1 MLLDD
6 LDEEVLR
13 EHELELERLK
23 QDYTE
28 HGELYDAV
36 STWSSNWTLYQ
47 ELEVRDHR
55 KSSEKIPKP
64 IKELSEIKSN
74 YDCSSFSRKKPQ
86 TRLALTTEE
95 ETC

>member
-47 ELEVRDHR
+47 ELEVRNHG
-55 KSSEKIPKP
+55 KSSDKIPKP
-64 IKELSEIKSN
+64 IKEISENLIALLTPEKSHRPV
-74 YDCSSFSRKKPQ
+74 S
-86 TRLALTTEE
+86 L
-95 ETC
+95 

>member
-23 QDYTE
+23 QDYTGHRE
-28 HGELYDAV
+28 MYDAV

-47 ELEVRDHR
+47 ELEVRNHG
-55 KSSEKIPKP
+55 KSPEKIHKH
-64 IKELSEIKSN
+64 
-74 YDCSSFSRKKPQ
+74 
-86 TRLALTTEE
+86 
-95 ETC
+95 